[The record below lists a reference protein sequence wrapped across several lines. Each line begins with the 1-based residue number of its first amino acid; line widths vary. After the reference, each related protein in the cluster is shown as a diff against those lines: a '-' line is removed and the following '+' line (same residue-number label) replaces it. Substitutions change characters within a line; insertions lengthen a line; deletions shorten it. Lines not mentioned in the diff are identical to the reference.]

1 MRARFLTPRPERR
14 SRWSMVGMVVAIAH
28 RARHVAEW
36 LMVGASG
43 WSGLAPTSIDGA
55 DAGQRHALL
64 PILAPMQSLA
74 APSPVVARQR
84 WRTRSVCR
92 MGDGRGQAMG
102 SWCAARHSAQ
112 GGRYA
117 ASGDLP
123 LGLAAFGGLD
133 GALLLRR
140 PAYRTNSQKHA
151 N

>member
-1 MRARFLTPRPERR
+1 
-14 SRWSMVGMVVAIAH
+14 
-28 RARHVAEW
+28 
-36 LMVGASG
+36 MVGAR
-43 WSGLAPTSIDGA
+43 THVDRRR

-112 GGRYA
+112 GGPYA

-140 PAYRTNSQKHA
+140 PAYPTKSQKHA